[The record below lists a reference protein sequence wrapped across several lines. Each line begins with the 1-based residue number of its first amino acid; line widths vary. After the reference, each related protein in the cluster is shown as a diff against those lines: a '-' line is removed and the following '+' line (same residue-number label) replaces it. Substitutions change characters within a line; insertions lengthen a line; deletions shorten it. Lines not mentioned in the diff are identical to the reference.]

1 MRNMNFRLT
10 LLQSFNILFLIVFAY
25 IFLNTILVPLNYF
38 TNFKFISIVLGAIII
53 LIGLSVTNRYLLK
66 LNSKSLKIISV
77 LSFIGLIGMQL
88 FFAYFFKVNP
98 TWDFGEVY
106 YEAVDLS
113 LQFRQIDPYFY
124 LHCPNN
130 LPILLVYTGLFKVFR
145 FIGFVD
151 LLTPLILVNL
161 GVVVL
166 SVFVMYLLIKEMYGL
181 QRATLFSLLSL
192 LITPFYTYTTIV
204 YTDTLGMIFPILS
217 LYLYAKIYKSNQYDW
232 DKIIMLG
239 VVLGVGALLKTHAA
253 IVLVAILIHYLMTS
267 KPRYIKSSLTMLLP
281 VILVLISYQIIT
293 KPLIPI
299 SSAEVGFPKTH
310 WIMMGLKGN
319 GGFDDE
325 DTNMTRFLKD
335 SGYSNNQIQKEHL
348 RIMKERLTEYG
359 GRGFLEHLNNKLN
372 FTWSDGTYFAP
383 EKLKREPLTENS
395 YQDYIFGD
403 KNEAYLYFSQMV
415 HVAIQFLVVVSA
427 IAIVKKKDSFENVAT
442 ISLFGVILFLLI
454 WETRSRYLMIYLPVI
469 VFLASHGFEILF
481 ECFEKIK
488 RQ

>member
-1 MRNMNFRLT
+1 MRNLNLKLK
-10 LLQSFNILFLIVFAY
+10 LLRSFNILFLIVFAY
-25 IFLNTILVPLNYF
+25 IFFNTVLIPFNYF
-38 TNFKFISIVLGAIII
+38 TNFNSTSVELGAIVI
-53 LIGLSVTNRYLLK
+53 LIGLNVMNRYLLK
-66 LNSKSLKIISV
+66 LNSKSLQAISV

-88 FFAYFFKVNP
+88 FFACFFKVNP

-113 LQFRQIDPYFY
+113 LNFRQIDPYFY

-130 LPILLVYTGLFKVFR
+130 LPILLVFTGLFKFFR
-145 FIGFVD
+145 FIGLID

-161 GVVVL
+161 GVVIL
-166 SVFVMYLLIKEMYGL
+166 SVFVMYLLIKEMYGI
-181 QRATLFSLLSL
+181 QRATLFGLLSL

-217 LYLYAKIYKSNQYDW
+217 LYLYAKIYKSNRYDW
-232 DKIIMLG
+232 VKIIMLG
-239 VVLGVGALLKTHAA
+239 FVLSIGALLKTHAA

-267 KPRYIKSSLTMLLP
+267 KSRYIKFSLTMLLP

-372 FTWSDGTYFAP
+372 FTWSDGTYFAS
-383 EKLKREPLTENS
+383 EKLKREPLTKNS
-395 YQDYIFGD
+395 YQDYIYGD
-403 KNEAYLYFSQMV
+403 KNEVYLYFSQMV
-415 HVAIQFLVVVSA
+415 HVAIQFLVLMSA
-427 IAIVKKKDSFENVAT
+427 IAILKKKDGFESIAT

-454 WETRSRYLMIYLPVI
+454 WETRSRYVMIYLPVI
-469 VFLASHGFEILF
+469 VFLASHGFGVLC